1 MAQQTDPLKPL
12 LREPDE
18 SPRPTPTPAWVPL
31 LTAWLGL
38 IMLVASIALIFLP
51 GSVNPREEL
60 EHAREYSA
68 ADRFLPAPIYGVA
81 LTLFLGIVV
90 LWQMRKEPRPLPAAL
105 VNQRVQALVGIVL
118 ALLGAVVIYVWVG
131 LRGPG

>member
-1 MAQQTDPLKPL
+1 MVQQTDPLKPL
-12 LREPDE
+12 LREPAE
-18 SPRPTPTPAWVPL
+18 SHRPTPTPAWVPL

-38 IMLVASIALIFLP
+38 IMLVASIVLIFLP

-68 ADRFLPAPIYGVA
+68 ADRFLPVPIYGIA

-105 VNQRVQALVGIVL
+105 VNQRVQAWVGIVL
-118 ALLGAVVIYVWVG
+118 ALLGAVLIYVWVG

>member
-1 MAQQTDPLKPL
+1 VAQQTDPLKPL

>member
-1 MAQQTDPLKPL
+1 VVQQTDPLKPL
-12 LREPDE
+12 LREPAE
-18 SPRPTPTPAWVPL
+18 SHRPTPTPAWVPL

-38 IMLVASIALIFLP
+38 IMLVASIVLIFLP
-51 GSVNPREEL
+51 SSVNPREEL

-68 ADRFLPAPIYGVA
+68 ADRFLPVPIYGIA

-105 VNQRVQALVGIVL
+105 VNQRVQAWVGIVL
-118 ALLGAVVIYVWVG
+118 ALLGAVLIYVWVG